1 MIYINDKKLP
11 WKKMT
16 LGELLEDYCKKECME
31 IPAVVRI
38 NNRLVSRNMFDKIVV
53 EDNSKIYIIPMI
65 AGG

>member
-1 MIYINDKKLP
+1 MK
-11 WKKMT
+11 
-16 LGELLEDYCKKECME
+16 LGELLEDYCKKEGME